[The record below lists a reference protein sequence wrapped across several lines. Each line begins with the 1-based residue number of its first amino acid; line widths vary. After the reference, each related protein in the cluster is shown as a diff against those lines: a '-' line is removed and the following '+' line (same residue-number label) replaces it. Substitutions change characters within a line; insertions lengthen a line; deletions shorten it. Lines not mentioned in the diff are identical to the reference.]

1 MTGSCYEPPPLDHH
15 NLMDSQSHRHSGVA
29 ASHPYGYAAAYN
41 IPGHVGG
48 GSMETA
54 AGNMSM
60 YQQTLWQNS
69 HHALLDDKRGSV
81 IMGQPPP
88 PAPPAKR
95 KGGRKPKDDPVS

>member
-41 IPGHVGG
+41 IPGHVGE
-48 GSMETA
+48 GSMET